1 MYHIVNWVASIAS
14 HRYMSENI
22 TPTMTTLSVR
32 NRLWLLKDG
41 HTFLGEGRV
50 ELLRAIDSEGSIS
63 AAARSMGMSYK
74 KAWELVERMNTLADS
89 PLVIRRT
96 GGAGGGGTEVTAEG
110 IRVIGIF
117 EQVQLEGRTLLDT
130 LIEKHNG

>member
-1 MYHIVNWVASIAS
+1 MAPIAS
-14 HRYMSENI
+14 QRYMSENI
-22 TPTMTTLSVR
+22 TPTMSTLSVR

-50 ELLRAIDSEGSIS
+50 ELLRTIEMEGSIS

-117 EQVQLEGRTLLDT
+117 EQVQMEGRKVLDSI
-130 LIEKHNG
+130 IEPHNR

>member
-1 MYHIVNWVASIAS
+1 
-14 HRYMSENI
+14 MSENI
-22 TPTMTTLSVR
+22 TPTMSTLSVR

-50 ELLRAIDSEGSIS
+50 ELLRAIEMEGSIS

-117 EQVQLEGRTLLDT
+117 EQVQMEGRKVLDSI
-130 LIEKHNG
+130 IEPHNR